1 MPTPTQQQTNK
12 TNQKKGFAAL
22 IGIVG
27 LAAAALLVD
36 KVPKE
41 EGTEHRAYRDIAG
54 IWTICNGDTNNVR
67 PGMVE
72 TKAGCQERLNE
83 QLIAHAEPV
92 MKSTPTLRDEGRDF
106 QRAAAVSFAY
116 NVGVGAYCKSSVAR
130 NFNARKWRAGC
141 DGLLA
146 WDKAR
151 VNGVLRPVKGL
162 TARRIR
168 EREICLR
175 GL

>member
-1 MPTPTQQQTNK
+1 MTPKPTQNK
-12 TNQKKGFAAL
+12 ISNTKKGFGAL
-22 IGIVG
+22 IGVLG

-41 EGTEHRAYRDIAG
+41 EGTEYRAYKDIAG

-72 TKAGCQERLNE
+72 TKQGCQDRLIE

-92 MKSTPTLRDEGRDF
+92 MKCTPALRDEGRDF
-106 QRAAAVSFAY
+106 QRAAAVSLAY
-116 NVGVGAYCKSSVAR
+116 NIGVGAYCKSSVAR

-141 DGLLA
+141 DSFMA
-146 WDKAR
+146 WNKAR
-151 VNGVLRPVKGL
+151 VNGTLRPVAGL
-162 TARRIR
+162 TNRRAR